1 MRRKLLSS
9 AVKLAKVL
17 TVGGDVSLLTVT
29 EVDVAVLPVT
39 SRADAVSTCEPPLR
53 FATVSVALPPLNAA
67 LPIVVDP
74 SRKLTCPTG
83 VPNVDVTV
91 AVSVIGC

>member
-39 SRADAVSTCEPPLR
+39 SRAAAVSTCEP
-53 FATVSVALPPLNAA
+53 FAV
-67 LPIVVDP
+67 
-74 SRKLTCPTG
+74 
-83 VPNVDVTV
+83 
-91 AVSVIGC
+91 

>member
-29 EVDVAVLPVT
+29 VTEVDVAVLPVT
-39 SRADAVSTCEPPLR
+39 SRADAVSTCEP
-53 FATVSVALPPLNAA
+53 FAV
-67 LPIVVDP
+67 
-74 SRKLTCPTG
+74 
-83 VPNVDVTV
+83 
-91 AVSVIGC
+91 